1 MTKLNKARECDLEAM
16 KKDNWLVLELLR
28 GVSYTSLQKQLLR
41 ETDASLSP
49 AANLSRLVLIAEQW
63 QAAESTQEAFGSES
77 TEYARQALADHE
89 RDRTEYAARKTS
101 DYKAQIK
108 DNWNKDHGS
117 RQNNNN
123 NNRQSNADECQ
134 GYGERGNRMHNRDI
148 CPTALLAKLA
158 SIVTRQ
164 AISYV
169 YAGNHQG
176 NVIAS
181 ARWSESGR

>member
-1 MTKLNKARECDLEAM
+1 
-16 KKDNWLVLELLR
+16 V
-28 GVSYTSLQKQLLR
+28 
-41 ETDASLSP
+41 SLSP

-63 QAAESTQEAFGSES
+63 QAAESTPEAFGSES
-77 TEYARQALADHE
+77 TEYVRQALADHE
-89 RDRTEYAARKTS
+89 RDKTEHAARKTS

-164 AISYV
+164 ATSYV
-169 YAGNHQG
+169 LPLRQRNSVSKMVRVGEIIRGGGLTPPQ
-176 NVIAS
+176 
-181 ARWSESGR
+181 